1 MDNNSTRAVDMSATR
16 EQLAAIHV
24 LAKRAGMD
32 EDTRRDFMERETGQ
46 RSAKDMSI
54 AQAGRV
60 IEKLKE
66 IAQPSS
72 DAAKAKGAVAGLD
85 TPFGRKLRAL
95 WIAGYNL
102 GLVRDRS
109 DRAMLAFV
117 ERQTGV
123 SHTRFFT
130 DPHQGTQAVEGLK
143 AWLARNG
150 VAWPTEKDDS
160 DALASRHAIIDAQW
174 LKLVGA
180 DAETAFVS
188 ADPLGGLLPFAAKAA
203 GKVGVFNWSTFSPRD
218 LDQVQAALGRKLR
231 AALAPRRRHHDN
243 AEVAA

>member
-1 MDNNSTRAVDMSATR
+1 MTGGATR
-16 EQLAAIHV
+16 DQLAAIHS

-32 EDTRRDFMERETGQ
+32 EETRRDFMERETGH

-54 AQAGRV
+54 AAAGRV

-66 IAQPSS
+66 VTGQGASLQR
-72 DAAKAKGAVAGLD
+72 GAVAGLG
-85 TPFGRKLRAL
+85 TPLGGKLRAL

-109 DRAMLAFV
+109 DRAMLSFV

-130 DPHQGTQAVEGLK
+130 EPQQGTAAVEGLK
-143 AWLARNG
+143 GWLARNG

-160 DALASRHAIIDAQW
+160 DALASRRAIIDAQW
-174 LKLVGA
+174 LKLVSRDGKL
-180 DAETAFVS
+180 AFVS
-188 ADPLGGLLPFAAKAA
+188 TDPLGGLLPFAAKAA
-203 GKVGVFNWSTFSPRD
+203 GKIGAFNWSTFSPRD

-231 AALAPRRRHHDN
+231 AAMSGRSRRDH